1 LWVALNLIY
10 YVVNFKIVFVGFVDI
25 VVEFIVTAKALELF
39 LQDLCDRT
47 YEITLQ
53 RGAKTMNSLH
63 LYV

>member
-1 LWVALNLIY
+1 MLLILRLCL
-10 YVVNFKIVFVGFVDI
+10 FVCFVDI
-25 VVEFIVTAKALELF
+25 VVEFIVAAKALELF

-63 LYV
+63 L